1 MAITCCIMKKID
13 GKGDKMSGLD
23 IGVDLGTTSIIICV
37 NGKGIV
43 LDEPSVVAVNKRN
56 QSVLA
61 VGAEA
66 YQMLGKTPEYIVAEH
81 PMKDGVIS
89 EYEMTELM
97 VQEFI
102 KKVCG
107 NLMVKPRIAICI
119 PSSVTNVEASAVVE
133 AAVCAGARKVYLIE
147 EPIAA
152 ALGAGIDI
160 SAANGILVVDIG
172 GGTTDIAVISLSGIV
187 KSRSVKCA
195 GNRIDA
201 EIVKYFTQQHK
212 LLIGERTAENLKKN
226 IGTVFEPKESLCDV
240 VKGRNLLTGLPV
252 KMEIS
257 QAELYPVIREC
268 VDEIIAALKEVL
280 EITPPELVG
289 DIYSNG
295 IVLTGGGAKIQG
307 LPELLQQEFGI
318 EAKLAEQPENC
329 VAIGA
334 AKAFDVLDDL
344 NEGFVEAT
352 THNHK

>member
-1 MAITCCIMKKID
+1 MKKID
-13 GKGDKMSGLD
+13 EKGDVMSGLD
-23 IGVDLGTTSIIICV
+23 IGVDLGTTSIIICI

-43 LDEPSVVAVNKRN
+43 LNEPSVVAVNKRN

-61 VGAEA
+61 VGTEA
-66 YQMLGKTPEYIVAEH
+66 YEMLGKTPEYIVAEH

-89 EYEMTELM
+89 EYEITELM

-107 NLMVKPRIAICI
+107 NLMVKPRVSICI

-133 AAVCAGARKVYLIE
+133 AAVGAGARKVYLIE

-152 ALGAGIDI
+152 ALGVGIDI

-187 KSRSVKCA
+187 RSCSVKCA
-195 GNRIDA
+195 GNRIDS
-201 EIVKYFTQQHK
+201 EIVKYFTQEHK
-212 LLIGERTAENLKKN
+212 LLIGERTAEKIKKS
-226 IGTVFEPKESLCDV
+226 IGTVYQPDGRVKDV
-240 VKGRNLLTGLPV
+240 VKGRNLLTGLPM

-257 QAELYPVIREC
+257 QQELFPVIRSC
-268 VDEIIAALKEVL
+268 VNEIVDALKGVL
-280 EITPPELVG
+280 EVTPPELVG
-289 DIYSNG
+289 DIHSNG
-295 IVLTGGGAKIQG
+295 ILLTGGGAQIKG
-307 LPELLQQEFGI
+307 LPELLRQEIGI
-318 EAKLAEQPENC
+318 EARLAEEPENC

-334 AKAFDVLDDL
+334 ARAFDVLDDL

-352 THNHK
+352 MHNHK